1 MASGMI
7 RSSLALLTSN
17 TVRMPFSHISELV
30 LLLYYYVTSCVFSTT
45 DNGFPLNVYSF
56 LRVRGWNWILSG
68 IKRLLE
74 FPWINIAQHES
85 RPSNPRLMKLGS
97 RPWLMGLLR
106 DPALQWK
113 SCTSTE
119 VRAMPWRLICWRP
132 AKPALRPFDCY
143 IGREF
148 HPVTLSEWAN

>member
-7 RSSLALLTSN
+7 RFSSTLSTSN
-17 TVRMPFSHISELV
+17 TVRMPFSLISELV
-30 LLLYYYVTSCVFSTT
+30 LLLHTMWRLVSFQQLTMAF
-45 DNGFPLNVYSF
+45 FRNVYSC
-56 LRVRGWNWILSG
+56 LRVRGWSWILSG

-85 RPSNPRLMKLGS
+85 RRSNRRLMKLGS

-106 DPALQWK
+106 DPALLWK

-132 AKPALRPFDCY
+132 AKPALKLFDCY